1 MRNSAIYQ
9 WEWSQKISELQSWEE
24 LQILYKITYP
34 FILQMRKPKPIEATW
49 LALGYIKGSVVKSLN
64 PNNFFF
70 FFCCDPIATGIERV
84 NEPFEWW
91 CTNFHPEFME
101 RDMLLHP
108 PTTLLFLI
116 FEKQS
121 GRIWWDLSEWWLSSV
136 TFILMHIFVGFV
148 QKNFIWIHKSV
159 HKCV

>member
-1 MRNSAIYQ
+1 MKTENFRA
-9 WEWSQKISELQSWEE
+9 SELGGTSKTVQDNLSLYPPDEKAQAYWSNMTC
-24 LQILYKITYP
+24 LGLYKGVS
-34 FILQMRKPKPIEATW
+34 RKEFESKQ
-49 LALGYIKGSVVKSLN
+49 
-64 PNNFFF
+64 FFF
-70 FFCCDPIATGIERV
+70 FFLCCDPIATGIERV